1 MRVDVLR
8 CLFALP
14 CANRDHAQLNP
25 AEIVIL
31 HTLASRSKEIR
42 YGDIHN
48 VEIYFTLCKTYGESD
63 SLEKPEHCPSFQVHG
78 FQITQDD
85 CHKALKHLREMQL
98 ITDGWNP
105 HHSRITNKGLLKLGL
120 ESAGQLGDLSCYLR
134 RLTDRSPRGFDG
146 IPINL
151 TL

>member
-1 MRVDVLR
+1 MLR

-42 YGDIHN
+42 YEDIHDG
-48 VEIYFTLCKTYGESD
+48 EIYFILCKTYGESD

-120 ESAGQLGDLSCYLR
+120 ESADQLGDLSCYLSHHNQ
-134 RLTDRSPRGFDG
+134 RSPRGFDG
-146 IPINL
+146 IPIKL

>member
-1 MRVDVLR
+1 MLR

-42 YGDIHN
+42 YEDIHDG
-48 VEIYFTLCKTYGESD
+48 EIYFILCKTYGAYN
-63 SLEKPEHCPSFQVHG
+63 SLEEPKHPPSFQVHG

-120 ESAGQLGDLSCYLR
+120 ESTDQLKDLEYYLEG
-134 RLTDRSPRGFDG
+134 LTDRSSRKFVGVTTS
-146 IPINL
+146 L
-151 TL
+151 TP